1 MSEPITIIELRDTY
15 EVGGPG
21 KTIIETFR
29 ALDPDRFRCHLAV
42 FLASGETGQTP
53 FVRAAQ
59 ACGMPVHFIRGVNRY
74 DPRLVLELASLSRRL
89 RADIVHAH
97 EVKSD
102 AIAYLASRAR
112 RVSIVTT
119 LHGWIGNSWKQRA
132 LIALDRRLVPR
143 FDAVIAVSG
152 RIRDEAAAAGVPSDR
167 LHLLHN
173 AIVVE
178 RYHRTGD
185 TGFLRQLIGRDLPSP
200 IVVSIGRLS
209 PEKGHA
215 DLIDALGIAAA
226 RGRCLS
232 TVLVG
237 DGPERSRLLEK
248 IKSLNLEG
256 SVHLVGH
263 VESPERVLQEVDLM
277 VLPSHTEGLPN
288 AALEALVMEVPVL
301 ATNVGGTPEVVRDGD
316 TGGLVEPRTPAALAA
331 ALIDF
336 AIDPSK
342 WKLMAVRGR
351 RLVESQFDFRART
364 RALESLY
371 LNTVERTRR

>member
-1 MSEPITIIELRDTY
+1 MSEPITVIELRDTY

-42 FLASGETGQTP
+42 FLAAGETGQTP

-74 DPRLVLELASLSRRL
+74 DPRLVSGLASLSRRL
-89 RADIVHAH
+89 RADIFHAH

-102 AIAYLASRAR
+102 AIAYMASK
-112 RVSIVTT
+112 VHGVCLVTT
-119 LHGWIGNSWKQRA
+119 LHGWIGNSAKQRA
-132 LIALDRRLVPR
+132 LIAIDRRLVRR
-143 FDAVIAVSG
+143 FDAVIAVSS
-152 RIRDEAAAAGVPSDR
+152 RIRDEAAGAGVPSDR

-178 RYHRTGD
+178 RYRRTGD
-185 TGFLRQLIGRDLPSP
+185 TGFLRQLLGRDLPRP

-215 DLIDALGIAAA
+215 DMIEALGIVAA
-226 RGRCLS
+226 RGRTLS
-232 TVLVG
+232 TVLLG
-237 DGPERSRLLEK
+237 DGPERSRLFEM
-248 IKSLNLEG
+248 IRSLNLEG
-256 SVHLVGH
+256 SVHLAGH
-263 VESPERVLQEVDLM
+263 VESPERVLQEADLM

-288 AALEALVMEVPVL
+288 VALEALVMEVPVL
-301 ATNVGGTPEVVRDGD
+301 ATRVGGTPEVVRDGE
-316 TGGLVEPRTPAALAA
+316 TGSLVEPHAPAALAA

-336 AIDPSK
+336 ASDPSR
-342 WKLMAVRGR
+342 WNLMAVRGR
-351 RLVESQFDFRART
+351 RLVESHFDFRART
-364 RALESLY
+364 RKLESIY